1 MENDI
6 GKRIK
11 ILSRSIRNNGP
22 SPGWF
27 GLVRSLEK
35 ARPELPRLGTAAH
48 PRNENVRFGQIPFLR
63 FPPGEIA
70 DIGEG
75 RSAGIDAVIQVYFF
89 GLLGVN
95 GPMPLDFTHYVFRRS
110 NNQFDHTW
118 RRFLD
123 IIHHRFLTL
132 FYRAFARNEQA
143 VSFDRENDDPVTDIF
158 KSLAGL
164 PPDQAFKDPRQEFH
178 FLGHPHQFGMKVKS
192 RAVLED
198 ILRRGFHRDITVK
211 EMVMASYD
219 IPPENRAVLGS
230 RDTAT
235 LGVNLQIGRSY
246 YSAREKFEIRIGPV
260 DYGICRRLLPGEPGF
275 ALMAGIVSLYLDR
288 PLDYDLVFSINGD
301 SIPRPALGGPAAY
314 LGGSWIGQVSGALV
328 RLVKHIYA
336 YGHYQL

>member
-1 MENDI
+1 VENDI

-11 ILSRSIRNNGP
+11 TLSRNIRNNGS

-35 ARPELPRLGTAAH
+35 AGPELPRLGTAVH
-48 PRNENVRFGQIPFLR
+48 PKNENVRFGQIPFLR
-63 FPPGEIA
+63 FPPAEIA

-75 RSAGIDAVIQVYFF
+75 RTAGVDAQILVYFF

-95 GPMPLDFTHYVFRRS
+95 GPMPLDFTHYVFRRF
-110 NNQFDHTW
+110 NNHFDHTW

-132 FYRAFARNEQA
+132 FYRAFARNEQS
-143 VSFDRENDDPVTDIF
+143 VSFDREDDDPIRDIF

-164 PPDQAFKDPRQEFH
+164 PPDQVFKDPRREWH
-178 FLGHPHQFGMKVKS
+178 FLGYPHQFGMKIKT

-198 ILRRGFHRDITVK
+198 ILRRGFGMDITVQDL
-211 EMVMASYD
+211 VMASYD

-246 YSAREKFEIRIGPV
+246 YSVRGKFEIRIGPV
-260 DYGICRRLLPGEPGF
+260 DYRICRLLLPGESGF
-275 ALMAGIVSLYLDR
+275 ALLAEIVSLYLSR

-301 SIPRPALGGPAAY
+301 SVPRPALGSPAAY
-314 LGGSWIGQVSGALV
+314 LGGSWIGQVQGGLV

-336 YGHYQL
+336 YGH

>member
-11 ILSRSIRNNGP
+11 ILSRNIRNNNS

-35 ARPELPRLGTAAH
+35 ARPELPRLGTAVH
-48 PRNENVRFGQIPFLR
+48 PGKESVRFGQIPFLR
-63 FPPGEIA
+63 FPPTEIA
-70 DIGEG
+70 DIAEG
-75 RSAGIDAVIQVYFF
+75 KTAGLDAVILVYFF

-132 FYRAFARNEQA
+132 FYRAFARNEQS
-143 VSFDRENDDPVTDIF
+143 VSFDREKDDPITDIF
-158 KSLAGL
+158 KALAGL
-164 PPDQAFKDPRQEFH
+164 PADQVFKDPRRDRH
-178 FLGHPHQFGMKVKS
+178 FLGYPHQFGMKIKT

-198 ILRRGFHRDITVK
+198 ILRRSFRIDITVK
-211 EMVMASYD
+211 DLVMASYD
-219 IPPENRAVLGS
+219 IPPENRAVLGKA
-230 RDTAT
+230 DTAT

-246 YSAREKFEIRIGPV
+246 YSVRQKFEIRIGPV
-260 DYGICRRLLPGEPGF
+260 DYQTCRRLLPGEGGF
-275 ALMAGIVSLYLDR
+275 ALLAEIVSLYLAR
-288 PLDYDLVFSINGD
+288 PMDYDLVFTIKGD
-301 SIPRPALGGPAAY
+301 SIPRPALGSKAAY
-314 LGGSWIGQVSGALV
+314 PGGSWLGQVQDTFVSLI
-328 RLVKHIYA
+328 KHIYA
-336 YGHYQL
+336 YGH

>member
-11 ILSRSIRNNGP
+11 FLSRSIRNNGSP
-22 SPGWF
+22 PGWF

-35 ARPELPRLGTAAH
+35 ARPELPRLGTAVH
-48 PRNENVRFGQIPFLR
+48 PKNENVRFGQIPFLR
-63 FPPGEIA
+63 FPPAEIA
-70 DIGEG
+70 DIAEG
-75 RSAGIDAVIQVYFF
+75 RTAGVDAVILVYFF

-123 IIHHRFLTL
+123 IVHHRFLTL

-143 VSFDRENDDPVTDIF
+143 VSFDRENDDPITDVF

-164 PPDQAFKDPRQEFH
+164 PGGQVFQDPRRERC
-178 FLGHPHQFGMKVKS
+178 FLSYPHQFGMKIKS

-198 ILRRGFHRDITVK
+198 ILRRSFPMNIAVK
-211 EMVMASYD
+211 DLVMASYD
-219 IPPENRAVLGS
+219 IPPENRAVLGK

-246 YSAREKFEIRIGPV
+246 YSARGKFEIRIGPV
-260 DYGICRRLLPGEPGF
+260 DYPVCRRLLPGESGF
-275 ALMAGIVSLYLDR
+275 GLLAEIINLYLAR
-288 PLDYDLVFSINGD
+288 PLDYDLVFTINGD
-301 SIPRPALGGPAAY
+301 SIPRPALGSPAAY
-314 LGGSWIGQVSGALV
+314 LGGSWIGQVSGAFIS
-328 RLVKHIYA
+328 LVKHIYA
-336 YGHYQL
+336 YGH